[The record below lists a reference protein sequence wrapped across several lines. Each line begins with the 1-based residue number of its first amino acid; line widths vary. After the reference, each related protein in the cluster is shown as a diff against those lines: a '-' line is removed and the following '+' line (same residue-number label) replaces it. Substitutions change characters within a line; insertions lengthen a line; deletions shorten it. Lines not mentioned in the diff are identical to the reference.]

1 MARTVEDV
9 LARRTR
15 ILFINAKVACDMAP
29 KVAELMAKELRQA
42 EEWQQEQINSFREL
56 AKGYL
61 LKYA

>member
-15 ILFINAKVACDMAP
+15 ILFIDAKAACDIAP
-29 KVAELMAKELRQA
+29 KVAETMAKELGQN
-42 EEWQQEQINSFREL
+42 EEWQEKQINSFRQL

-61 LKYA
+61 LQ